1 MLNLKSDQVDKARAI
16 CGHTLCPAAICSGCH
31 KVDLYL
37 CISICAFV
45 GTYFAQLPSAQVA
58 IKSPRGTNTKDSIS
72 CVHISHSICC
82 HFWIIFTDQVC
93 DCMEQKTCNR
103 SGLNFIRTCFSP
115 WNWFNLAFRMS
126 LNMCLCTLFQTC
138 FLPEIYPLLLSK
150 CVCLCTR
157 AGISAVDER
166 KQVWEIFNL
175 EIWISL
181 QLLQRKIKRFG
192 KTKMFNLRIWFW
204 CLEKTKFS
212 I

>member
-1 MLNLKSDQVDKARAI
+1 M
-16 CGHTLCPAAICSGCH
+16 CP
-31 KVDLYL
+31 
-37 CISICAFV
+37 
-45 GTYFAQLPSAQVA
+45 FAV
-58 IKSPRGTNTKDSIS
+58 
-72 CVHISHSICC
+72 VV

-115 WNWFNLAFRMS
+115 WNWFILAFTMS

-181 QLLQRKIKRFG
+181 QRLQRKIKMFG

-212 I
+212 IWTSEFLCNYYSCEERSWEKEKPQILSSVSR